1 VKFGPVP
8 LGEAE
13 GRILGHNVAGRDG
26 RRVLRKGRPL
36 AAADLD
42 TLRALG
48 RSTIYVALPEPGD
61 VLENKAASRVAAAA
75 AGRGFEASPAAAGR
89 ANVLAR
95 ERGVLRFDRDRL
107 TRWNLA
113 DGVTI
118 ATLAPGA
125 AVEPRQ
131 LAATVKIVP
140 YAVPGE
146 TLGRIEK
153 DAAGGGP
160 LLNLDPL
167 PPRRVA
173 LLLSGSASA
182 AERVRRDFEGPLARR
197 IEALGSRIERVEFV
211 PLEDESGERTLARA
225 IEEEV
230 RRGAGLVLL
239 AGETAIVDRQDIAPR
254 AIERAGG
261 TIEAFGAPV
270 DPGNLLL
277 LAYVGAVP
285 VGGAPGCARSRKAN
299 VVDELLPRL
308 LSGERVGR
316 RDLAAFGA
324 GGLLEDV
331 PERPMPR
338 HARPPASE
346 LDPTSDD

>member
-1 VKFGPVP
+1 MKFGPVP
-8 LGEAE
+8 LGGAE

-36 AAADLD
+36 SAADLD
-42 TLRALG
+42 TLRSLG
-48 RSTIYVALPEPGD
+48 RSTVYVALPEPGD
-61 VLENKAASRVAAAA
+61 VPENEAASRVAAAA
-75 AGRGFEASPAAAGR
+75 AGRGLEASPAAAGR

-95 ERGVLRFDRDRL
+95 ERGVLRLDRERL
-107 TRWNLA
+107 TSWNLSE
-113 DGVTI
+113 GVTI
-118 ATLAPGA
+118 ATLPPGA
-125 AVEPRQ
+125 AVGGRQ

-140 YAVPGE
+140 YAVPEE
-146 TLGRIEK
+146 TLARIEE
-153 DAAGGGP
+153 DAAESGP
-160 LLNLDPL
+160 LLGLDPL

-173 LLLSGSASA
+173 LLLSGSSSA
-182 AERVRRDFEGPLARR
+182 AERVRRDFEGPLSARV
-197 IEALGSRIERVEFV
+197 EALGSRIERVEFV
-211 PLEDESGERTLARA
+211 PLEDESGEEALARA
-225 IEEEV
+225 IAEEI

-261 TIEAFGAPV
+261 TVEAFGAPV

-285 VGGAPGCARSRKAN
+285 VVGAPGCARSRKSN

-308 LSGERVGR
+308 LAGERVGR

-324 GGLLEDV
+324 GGLLEDF

-338 HARPPASE
+338 HARPPASAP
-346 LDPTSDD
+346 DAPDD